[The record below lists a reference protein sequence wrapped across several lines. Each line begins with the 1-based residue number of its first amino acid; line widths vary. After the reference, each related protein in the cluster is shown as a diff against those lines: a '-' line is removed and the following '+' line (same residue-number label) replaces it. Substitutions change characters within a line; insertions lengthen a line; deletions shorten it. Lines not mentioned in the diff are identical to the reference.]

1 MKKNKQKELKINR
14 RELLAGSASL
24 GAIALS
30 SKIGYS
36 KETNPNN
43 LPPNVPEWTGE
54 LGEGVDANDGRSRVD
69 LAAMAADFAT
79 TLATA

>member
-36 KETNPNN
+36 KETNPNK
-43 LPPNVPEWTGE
+43 G
-54 LGEGVDANDGRSRVD
+54 
-69 LAAMAADFAT
+69 LAVARMAAHITYLSKKGLQEKASVLT
-79 TLATA
+79 K